1 MTAETLTIA
10 DHQVIKAVCDDLA
23 FEFCEPGGM
32 DGDLRD
38 LVKDCIPWDQID
50 DLRLDRAW
58 FRAYLKKVATRI
70 LLTSRINTMQVLD
83 RYAYRPV
90 DVIRMLRGIGDHENW
105 ERTYV
110 PADAKWIK
118 GNDSMEV
125 LADVLLAMP
134 KVSMHNRE
142 VLFRTYWLWQEP
154 EGPGEEKVVREAVI
168 ELTRKMNDG

>member
-1 MTAETLTIA
+1 MTAEALTIA

-23 FEFCEPGGM
+23 WEFCEPGGM

-58 FRAYLKKVATRI
+58 FRAYLKKVATRV
-70 LLTSRINTMQVLD
+70 LSARRTRMLHVLD

-90 DVIRMLRGIGDHENW
+90 DVQRMLRGIGDPLNW

-110 PADAKWIK
+110 PQDAKWIK

-154 EGPGEEKVVREAVI
+154 EGPEEERAVREAVI
-168 ELTRKMNDG
+168 ELTRKMTNG